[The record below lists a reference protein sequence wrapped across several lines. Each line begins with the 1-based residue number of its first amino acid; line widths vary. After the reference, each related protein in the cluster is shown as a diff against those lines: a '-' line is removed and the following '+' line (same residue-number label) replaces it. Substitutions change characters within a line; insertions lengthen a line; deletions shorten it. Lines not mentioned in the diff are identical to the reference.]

1 MKKTRHSVSA
11 SNPAVIRGT
20 RRYGAD
26 LQYLLTENLV
36 INGEVYHDDVFV
48 NDNKRNSA
56 TANIE
61 YFRSNYRLSSGLIY
75 TRDDL
80 GTGETNTSTLLTAG
94 ASRSFLQ
101 DSLTLRA
108 RAEAPL
114 DGNNDSIDYPGNIT
128 LGADYLLNERISL
141 FAEQEFAYGNTLD
154 SSNTRVGLRSTPW
167 HMASHQYLGGT
178 TGHGE
183 RATAVLQS
191 RPYPGLRR
199 Q

>member
-1 MKKTRHSVSA
+1 MSSLLYFREEDEAFGLGQQSS
-11 SNPAVIRGT
+11 SNSGT

-101 DSLTLRA
+101 DSLTAARA
-108 RAEAPL
+108 RR
-114 DGNNDSIDYPGNIT
+114 
-128 LGADYLLNERISL
+128 GAS
-141 FAEQEFAYGNTLD
+141 
-154 SSNTRVGLRSTPW
+154 
-167 HMASHQYLGGT
+167 
-178 TGHGE
+178 
-183 RATAVLQS
+183 
-191 RPYPGLRR
+191 RR
-199 Q
+199 QQRQYRLSRQHHAGCGLPAE